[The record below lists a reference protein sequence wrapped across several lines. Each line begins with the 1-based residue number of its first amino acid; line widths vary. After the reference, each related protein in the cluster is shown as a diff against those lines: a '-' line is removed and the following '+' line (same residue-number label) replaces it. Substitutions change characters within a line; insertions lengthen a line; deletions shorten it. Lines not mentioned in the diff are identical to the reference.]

1 MHLQSDMEKLI
12 IKVLMGPRDENQ
24 TYIDFVLD
32 HLPWLTGSL
41 GTVFLDLTVRQCRN
55 YIKWII
61 FHENSYMNLDSSSMS
76 VFEYI
81 Q

>member
-41 GTVFLDLTVRQCRN
+41 GTVFLDLTVR
-55 YIKWII
+55 
-61 FHENSYMNLDSSSMS
+61 
-76 VFEYI
+76 
-81 Q
+81 